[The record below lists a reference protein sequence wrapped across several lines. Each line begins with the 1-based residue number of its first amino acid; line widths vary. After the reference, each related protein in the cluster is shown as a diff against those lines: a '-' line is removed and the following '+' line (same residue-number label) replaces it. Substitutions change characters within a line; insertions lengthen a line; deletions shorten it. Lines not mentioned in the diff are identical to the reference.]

1 MALDPNG
8 NHGVSRR
15 PMPPKDA
22 PTHRLCD
29 DTGFVQHTGRWEFCL
44 CSFGRRER
52 EKNPKA
58 AEEMNYALDRLNAKV
73 AK

>member
-1 MALDPNG
+1 VRRNAAGVHIIPDFDPNW
-8 NHGVSRR
+8 
-15 PMPPKDA
+15 

-44 CSFGRRER
+44 CSFGRAEKA
-52 EKNPKA
+52 KNPRA
-58 AEEMNYALDRLNAKV
+58 AEEMNHALDRLNAKV